1 MPDRNSNLINDDP
14 RGTFWNCPW
23 GELPEIMPFQFD
35 RSKMIYSNDV
45 KEEKKTEEPVIVKEN
60 QRQKFLKKIKK
71 KHFFL
76 HVQILIQSSEWAH
89 LLMRN
94 A

>member
-1 MPDRNSNLINDDP
+1 MPL
-14 RGTFWNCPW
+14 
-23 GELPEIMPFQFD
+23 EFD

-45 KEEKKTEEPVIVKEN
+45 KEEKKTEKPVILKEKTN
-60 QRQKFLKKIKK
+60 TEIPKKDKK
-71 KHFFL
+71 RNIFF
-76 HVQILIQSSEWAH
+76 HVQILIQNSEWVR